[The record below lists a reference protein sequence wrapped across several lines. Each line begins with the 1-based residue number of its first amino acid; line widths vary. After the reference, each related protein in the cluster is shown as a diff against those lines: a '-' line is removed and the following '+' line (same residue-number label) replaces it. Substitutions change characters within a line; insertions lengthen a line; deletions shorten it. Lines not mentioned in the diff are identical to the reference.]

1 MSILKILKVHR
12 WATPSIVS
20 FLNQVIQI
28 PLPFHHE
35 PYFLDFWTSQILS
48 SDSPAVQHPP
58 LIKAPGTGHDLPAES
73 SPGLQVEQ
81 KRQILPIL
89 LFIQL

>member
-1 MSILKILKVHR
+1 MFKVHR

-20 FLNQVIQI
+20 FLNQVMQI
-28 PLPFHHE
+28 LLAFHHE
-35 PYFLDFWTSQILS
+35 PYFLDFWSSQDLS

-58 LIKAPGTGHDLPAES
+58 LIKAPGTGHDLSAES
-73 SPGLQVEQ
+73 SAGPPMEQ
-81 KRQILPIL
+81 RRQILPIL

>member
-1 MSILKILKVHR
+1 M
-12 WATPSIVS
+12 
-20 FLNQVIQI
+20 QI
-28 PLPFHHE
+28 PLAFHHE
-35 PYFLDFWTSQILS
+35 PYFLDFWSSQVLS

-73 SPGLQVEQ
+73 SPGPHMEQ
-81 KRQILPIL
+81 RRQILPIL